1 MRHTAIRRLGIGPRR
16 VTTKRVESIDLFDRE
31 LLKFV
36 LNWAPYGG
44 PPDDEV
50 LPRFGI
56 QSDQLRRRVH
66 EIVHAGLAR
75 NVHIDDRIL
84 LLRAWA
90 ISQRG
95 S

>member
-1 MRHTAIRRLGIGPRR
+1 MRKNAMGLRQRR
-16 VTTKRVESIDLFDRE
+16 VTSNRVESIDLFDRE

-56 QSDQLRRRVH
+56 HSDQLCRRVQ

-75 NVHIDDRIL
+75 NVHIRDRIL
-84 LLRAWA
+84 LIRALA
-90 ISQRG
+90 TSQP
-95 S
+95 SS